1 MIKLELTVQEVNAI
15 LGVLGKQPYED
26 VVRIITKI
34 QEQGTPQVVQQPTLD
49 ADTYTDTNQA

>member
-1 MIKLELTVQEVNAI
+1 MIKLELTIQEVNAI

-34 QEQGTPQVVQQPTLD
+34 QEQGTPQVVQQP
-49 ADTYTDTNQA
+49 ASDTELTD

>member
-1 MIKLELTVQEVNAI
+1 MIKLELTIQEVNAI

-49 ADTYTDTNQA
+49 TDTETNQV

>member
-1 MIKLELTVQEVNAI
+1 MIKLELTIQEVNAI

-49 ADTYTDTNQA
+49 ADTDTNQA

>member
-1 MIKLELTVQEVNAI
+1 MIKLELTIQEVNAI

-49 ADTYTDTNQA
+49 TETDTDINQA